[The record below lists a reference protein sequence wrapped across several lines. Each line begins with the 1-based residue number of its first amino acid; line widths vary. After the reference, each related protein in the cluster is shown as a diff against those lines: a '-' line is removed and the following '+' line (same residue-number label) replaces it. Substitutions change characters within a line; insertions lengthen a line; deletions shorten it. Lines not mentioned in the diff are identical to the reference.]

1 MGLRIRADCSDVK
14 TKTIKQFIIIDF
26 NHYTI
31 QIYRETEDKIIE
43 DTEFNYTSKQKN
55 ANRRL
60 IVT

>member
-1 MGLRIRADCSDVK
+1 MELRIRADCSDVK

-43 DTEFNYTSKQKN
+43 DTEFNYTSKQKMTPT
-55 ANRRL
+55 A
-60 IVT
+60 V